1 MKFMFPTINQLFT
14 LHLPHYL
21 KALFGTSTVNGLSM
35 FVNGLCRLHKM
46 NFRTNVTWVQTA
58 WLLGWFVNNNRKGL
72 PHYPG
77 IAESTTHYTFTKHQT
92 NRQLH
97 SITIFS
103 TCSGFYVLTTQKERS
118 SHPYW
123 TPNGHKHVVSSP
135 KPWFLGGGWNYRDY
149 IIYIYSITCLL
160 NQLHVRLSH

>member
-1 MKFMFPTINQLFT
+1 MVCQCLWMGCLGCAPR
-14 LHLPHYL
+14 P
-21 KALFGTSTVNGLSM
+21 
-35 FVNGLCRLHKM
+35 HKM
-46 NFRTNVTWVQTA
+46 NSRTNVTWVQTA
-58 WLLGWFVNNNRKGL
+58 WLLGWFLNNNRKGL
-72 PHYPG
+72 PLYPG

-123 TPNGHKHVVSSP
+123 TPHGHKHVVSSP
-135 KPWFLGGGWNYRDY
+135 KPWFLGGGGIIVITSY
-149 IIYIYSITCLL
+149 IYIYIFNYMPIKSITCPIIPLMMVGI
-160 NQLHVRLSH
+160 Q